1 MRGLT
6 WTVVIFVLALLAT
19 PQVASGYVLD
29 DAILKWAVIETPGY
43 IPQKNDIR
51 SPCEINAL
59 AIASDGTL
67 YAVDIPNASPG
78 PVVSPGLWLSTDGGL
93 TWSSKAAKNLAG
105 LISGRVTAIAVAPDE
120 PGLIA
125 VVCTDGSGLRREV
138 YISTD
143 NGDNWYY
150 SGAIPWKYGSGEQVG
165 AIAISPVYDTE
176 GELCRDV
183 IIGTRDPSVAAPQGE
198 VYILPYPDF
207 GSWRAQHFPLGD
219 VIALQPSPNYSADT
233 TIVVM
238 SSTAQQTGISLGRHD
253 VAAKITFWNVH
264 GGFPVELC
272 ESGQAGGNASGK
284 DKIITGS
291 LALPADFDGTVR
303 EKRVVFASY
312 DSNNTAYGTSRV
324 LDDVYRL
331 EDTRVIRLNVPGAG
345 STARISS
352 IAYTGDSRTGK
363 LLAGGVAAD
372 MSRAQ
377 AAVWQCASPF
387 SACPAWKPAL
397 KPPTGGGGDGYA
409 NAQAVWS
416 KDGTIAYCGTGSGNR
431 QTPQDWQDV
440 SLPAWAG
447 CSLDESAVSVSG
459 DDGLSWNQTGLID
472 TAIDR
477 LAAVAPAPDEKTLYL
492 ATTNQLGFDSVWRSQ
507 PPGKGWQRVLCR
519 HSDSPLLRL
528 APDSTDGSYVFWA
541 DQGTKNASFSTD
553 SGAAW
558 QELLPNL
565 VVQDMAVADT
575 HTVYILQADG
585 RVRNGKYTGGWMW
598 GETRSTGLEANHSI
612 TVNGDYVVVTAAAY
626 QDFPLAYSANGGDS
640 WHPVTRKTPTQ
651 GNRHVAFDDRFEDN
665 HLIYLADDAG
675 GTYRLRL
682 GEDDD
687 WQDMA
692 PPHHSFYGLV
702 TGRYGALYAAYMYG
716 DTTGVDRALYPRTGI
731 PKPGIYWD
739 SLAAGLSGG
748 VRFSAEPGAL
758 AMSRDTLWAL
768 DAREYSPETDEGCLW
783 IFTDTLA
790 MRGPRLILPK
800 DGALQ
805 DYDVVSGRNRDIA
818 FKWEQLSLADC
829 YEIEI
834 AADEDFTLRIGEV
847 EPPANPFYLPAMTSD
862 PAYHIPPGT
871 VLEAGKEY
879 FWRVRVRRA
888 ATAQVIRSPWSRAN
902 SFKISPGVPVVSRK
916 VPPEALAP
924 AHGAVRSSPPSA
936 FSWTPLPDV
945 EEYLFVLARDS
956 ALRDI
961 VVREKV
967 AATAYRYD
975 GGLEMGHTYFWQ
987 VTPTEPPGEPS
998 AVFMFT
1004 VDADKPVPAMP
1015 SDEAHQILLV
1025 GGMVNLLASIIA
1037 FLTVVLLL
1045 RHRAD

>member
-1 MRGLT
+1 
-6 WTVVIFVLALLAT
+6 
-19 PQVASGYVLD
+19 
-29 DAILKWAVIETPGY
+29 
-43 IPQKNDIR
+43 
-51 SPCEINAL
+51 
-59 AIASDGTL
+59 
-67 YAVDIPNASPG
+67 
-78 PVVSPGLWLSTDGGL
+78 
-93 TWSSKAAKNLAG
+93 
-105 LISGRVTAIAVAPDE
+105 
-120 PGLIA
+120 
-125 VVCTDGSGLRREV
+125 
-138 YISTD
+138 
-143 NGDNWYY
+143 
-150 SGAIPWKYGSGEQVG
+150 
-165 AIAISPVYDTE
+165 
-176 GELCRDV
+176 
-183 IIGTRDPSVAAPQGE
+183 
-198 VYILPYPDF
+198 
-207 GSWRAQHFPLGD
+207 
-219 VIALQPSPNYSADT
+219 
-233 TIVVM
+233 
-238 SSTAQQTGISLGRHD
+238 
-253 VAAKITFWNVH
+253 
-264 GGFPVELC
+264 
-272 ESGQAGGNASGK
+272 
-284 DKIITGS
+284 
-291 LALPADFDGTVR
+291 
-303 EKRVVFASY
+303 
-312 DSNNTAYGTSRV
+312 
-324 LDDVYRL
+324 
-331 EDTRVIRLNVPGAG
+331 
-345 STARISS
+345 
-352 IAYTGDSRTGK
+352 
-363 LLAGGVAAD
+363 
-372 MSRAQ
+372 
-377 AAVWQCASPF
+377 
-387 SACPAWKPAL
+387 
-397 KPPTGGGGDGYA
+397 
-409 NAQAVWS
+409 
-416 KDGTIAYCGTGSGNR
+416 
-431 QTPQDWQDV
+431 
-440 SLPAWAG
+440 
-447 CSLDESAVSVSG
+447 
-459 DDGLSWNQTGLID
+459 
-472 TAIDR
+472 
-477 LAAVAPAPDEKTLYL
+477 
-492 ATTNQLGFDSVWRSQ
+492 
-507 PPGKGWQRVLCR
+507 
-519 HSDSPLLRL
+519 
-528 APDSTDGSYVFWA
+528 
-541 DQGTKNASFSTD
+541 
-553 SGAAW
+553 
-558 QELLPNL
+558 
-565 VVQDMAVADT
+565 
-575 HTVYILQADG
+575 
-585 RVRNGKYTGGWMW
+585 
-598 GETRSTGLEANHSI
+598 
-612 TVNGDYVVVTAAAY
+612 
-626 QDFPLAYSANGGDS
+626 
-640 WHPVTRKTPTQ
+640 
-651 GNRHVAFDDRFEDN
+651 
-665 HLIYLADDAG
+665 
-675 GTYRLRL
+675 
-682 GEDDD
+682 
-687 WQDMA
+687 
-692 PPHHSFYGLV
+692 
-702 TGRYGALYAAYMYG
+702 MYG